1 MSSLDSSNKRAKD
14 GLEKAERKSDINSM
28 DDSYVG
34 DSLDHNSEVSLF
46 NTIYNSEVSSFYALK
61 VFFTDFCSR
70 HFKLQ
75 LLAATYKIC

>member
-46 NTIYNSEVSSFYALK
+46 NTIYNSEVSLSHTLYN
-61 VFFTDFCSR
+61 SG
-70 HFKLQ
+70 
-75 LLAATYKIC
+75 